1 MLSSTEKIFHAFFIN
16 LKAVPENQDDC
27 SSRVLCCAS
36 SFVYVI
42 FWHIFSTFSSF
53 CTGLTMLDTSWVLAL
68 YHKAALHDNRFICR
82 WAILDLLSVD
92 LDSSPLLST
101 CYWGFLFGPLMNL
114 LGEYAIYARIDEEVR
129 GHPPA
134 VGSTVVA
141 FFTKYAERLAVNEK
155 QLFCAKLLSAIVGQE
170 FSQVPLVFMSRML
183 ANLPPSQSWDSN
195 SLISIR
201 NIFPLF
207 RTYNPHMSS
216 AIQSFLLKAVIS
228 QTDPTRVH
236 WSDIGDF
243 LSFLS
248 KDCLRRGNSLWD
260 ATVAW
265 IWKIGGVV
273 DVSPKSSNEIGL
285 NINKYSSSNL
295 FDHLSERLEAFLSKG
310 TSELSSDDQ
319 EARSVIRLL
328 VIGCDSQ
335 LKFSESSTSEKLV
348 KDIFHQIVGVVQHA
362 SNHVYASEV
371 RTVRAAI
378 ILAGVLCHLNCK
390 VKFAERESDHIAEEK
405 KEIDRLMGIIAS
417 LLRSAGADILDL
429 LLRKLTAALST
440 NTTDSSFV
448 FLDLSSEL
456 CEFVASSVHFDGQG
470 LDVYYRFIKN
480 LIQNSKDVIQK
491 KQVDRGQLSLSDW
504 RSFALSLKSLA
515 LSCLAL
521 RAHPSL
527 HSTHLRK
534 DMLKV
539 VVEFDLSS
547 EFPTPQMMYPDRA
560 HGGTKVETRTSV
572 KKGWGRLVSEFLE
585 AQWCCIKFFLEEL
598 KHFKDLD
605 GKFEKFLEDLPEA
618 ALEALSLGSGQAVI
632 PIMKCIQL
640 LIPHMLRSGVPL
652 CLQALESVW
661 WTFQDRQKGDHF
673 FFWRTLKES
682 TQIFFNPC
690 LLTLPREHPVSTLV
704 RNYWRKLMALGEDR
718 PGVLNHVIEPC
729 CHFWSGLSS
738 DQNAA
743 TLELT
748 EKDRKKSME
757 SHLDFMTE
765 AFVFGPREKKTLRVT
780 NYSLQY
786 VYQLAKQRVICPINV
801 DELRDDTRVRVNA
814 VNALAMLNP
823 KDAIDRE
830 LLESIVRAL
839 IVKNAELVEEKRKSS
854 INSYCHRRKH
864 RVWQA
869 ILVALSRLLEAE
881 TSESFAREVLDGM
894 FNAILSDNQVSVRN
908 YLQWGMIHILGR

>member
-1 MLSSTEKIFHAFFIN
+1 MI
-16 LKAVPENQDDC
+16 AVQ
-27 SSRVLCCAS
+27 RFLCCAS
-36 SFVYVI
+36 AFVYVVGT
-42 FWHIFSTFSSF
+42 FFSAFFSV
-53 CTGLTMLDTSWVLAL
+53 CAGVTMLDSSWVLTL
-68 YHKAALHDNRFICR
+68 YHKAAMHDNRFICR
-82 WAILDLLSVD
+82 WALLDLLSVD

-114 LGEYAIYARIDEEVR
+114 LSEYSIYARVDEEAR

-141 FFTKYAERLAVNEK
+141 FFTNFAERLPVNER
-155 QLFCAKLLSAIVGQE
+155 QLFCAKLLSAVVRQE
-170 FSQVPLVFMSRML
+170 FSQVPLVFISRML

-216 AIQSFLLKAVIS
+216 AIQSFLLKAVIK
-228 QTDPTRVH
+228 QADPTRVH
-236 WSDIGDF
+236 WNDIGYF
-243 LSFLS
+243 LSLLW
-248 KDCLRRGNSLWD
+248 KDCLCRGNSLWD
-260 ATVAW
+260 ATVSW
-265 IWKIGGVV
+265 IWKIGSVV
-273 DVSPKSSNEIGL
+273 DVSPKTSNEIGL
-285 NINKYSSSNL
+285 NINKYGSCNL
-295 FDHLSERLEAFLSKG
+295 FDHLSERLEAFLSNG
-310 TSELSSDDQ
+310 TSELSRDDQ
-319 EARSVIRLL
+319 EACSVVRLL

-335 LKFSESSTSEKLV
+335 LNFSEISTSEKLV
-348 KDIFHQIVGVVQHA
+348 KDLFHQIVGVVQHA

-371 RTVRAAI
+371 RTVRAAM
-378 ILAGVLCHLNCK
+378 ILAGVLNHLNCK
-390 VKFAERESDHIAEEK
+390 VKFVGRESNDIAAAEEK
-405 KEIDRLMGIIAS
+405 KEIDRFLDIIAS
-417 LLRSAGADILDL
+417 LLRSAGADIFEL
-429 LLRKLTAALST
+429 LLRKLTAAAST
-440 NTTDSSFV
+440 DTDSSFV

-456 CEFVASSVHFDGQG
+456 CEFVTSSVHFESQG

-480 LIQNSKDVIQK
+480 LMQNSKDVIQK
-491 KQVDRGQLSLSDW
+491 KQLDRDQLSLNDW
-504 RSFALSLKSLA
+504 RSFAQSLKSLA
-515 LSCLAL
+515 LSCSSLT
-521 RAHPSL
+521 AHPGPQ
-527 HSTHLRK
+527 STHLGR
-534 DMLKV
+534 DMLKII
-539 VVEFDLSS
+539 VEFDLSS

-585 AQWCCIKFFLEEL
+585 AQWCCIKFFLEEFQ
-598 KHFKDLD
+598 HFKDLD

-640 LIPHMLRSGVPL
+640 LIPRMLCSGVPL

-673 FFWRTLKES
+673 FFWRTLKEA

-704 RNYWRKLMALGEDR
+704 CNYWGKLMALGEDR
-718 PGVLNHVIEPC
+718 PGVLNHVIQPC

-738 DQNAA
+738 DKNAA

-757 SHLDFMTE
+757 SHLDLLTE

-786 VYQLAKQRVICPINV
+786 VYQLARQRVVCAINM

-814 VNALAMLNP
+814 VNALVMLNP

-881 TSESFAREVLDGM
+881 ISESFAREVLDGM
-894 FNAILSDNQVSVRN
+894 FDAILSDNQVSVRN